1 MRRDRSGTRLSSQ
14 VRHNWPKVAVVI
26 VNWNG
31 ATFLERCLHALERQT
46 VTPHEIILLD
56 NASSDASI
64 EIVERF
70 ASVRLILSARN
81 TGFARGNN
89 LAILSADVASEW
101 IALLNPDAFADPVW
115 LESLLL
121 ATERRPEF
129 SAFGSKLINARDP
142 AVLDGTGDAYH
153 PSGRVWRN
161 GHGVAVAD
169 VEDRECEIFSACAA
183 ACLYRRDA
191 IDALGGF
198 DEDYFCY
205 VEDVD
210 LGFRLQL
217 AGHRCWYVPQ
227 SVVLHLGSATTGGQD
242 SDFAVYHGHRNLVW
256 TFIKNMPGAL
266 FWLMLPLHLVLNVA
280 SMLLFSVRGR
290 GALIMRAK
298 YHALLGVP
306 AMWRKRQHI
315 QRNRVAS
322 LAQIWGLLDKR
333 WPTKGHGQK
342 KP

>member
-1 MRRDRSGTRLSSQ
+1 MSGQ
-14 VRHNWPKVAVVI
+14 VRTNWPKVAVII

-31 ATFLERCLHALERQT
+31 AAFLERCVHALLNQT
-46 VTPHEIILLD
+46 VAPHEIIVLD
-56 NASSDASI
+56 NASSDESN
-64 EIVERF
+64 EIIERF
-70 ASVRLILSARN
+70 ASVRLIRSAQN

-129 SAFGSKLINARDP
+129 SAFGSKLVNGRNP
-142 AVLDGTGDAYH
+142 LLLDGIGDAYH

-161 GHGVAVAD
+161 GHGVAVSGVD
-169 VEDRECEIFSACAA
+169 DQECEIFSACAA

-210 LGFRLQL
+210 LGFRLRL
-217 AGHRCWYVPQ
+217 AGHRCLYVPQ

-266 FWLMLPLHLVLNVA
+266 FWLLLPLHLLLNVA
-280 SMLLFSVRGR
+280 SILLFSLRGR
-290 GALIMRAK
+290 GALILRAK
-298 YHALLGVP
+298 YHALLGVRG
-306 AMWRKRQHI
+306 MWRKRRHI

-322 LAQIWGLLDKR
+322 LAQIWHLLDKR
-333 WPTKGHGQK
+333 WPTKGHGHK
-342 KP
+342 KS

>member
-1 MRRDRSGTRLSSQ
+1 MFRYRAGIRLSSQ
-14 VRHNWPKVAVVI
+14 VPKDWPKVTVII

-31 ATFLERCLHALERQT
+31 AMFLERCLRALLSQT
-46 VTPHEIILLD
+46 VAPHEIILLD

-70 ASVRLILSARN
+70 AAVRLIRSEWN
-81 TGFARGNN
+81 NGFARGNN
-89 LAILSADVASEW
+89 LAMGTADVASEW
-101 IALLNPDAFADPVW
+101 IALLNPDAFADPAW

-121 ATERRPEF
+121 AVECHPEF
-129 SAFGSKLINARDP
+129 SSFGSKLVNANDP
-142 AVLDGTGDAYH
+142 TVLDGTGDAYH

-161 GHGVAVAD
+161 GHGVTVAD
-169 VEDRECEIFSACAA
+169 VDDLECEIFSGCAA
-183 ACLYRRDA
+183 ACLYRRDV

-210 LGFRLQL
+210 LGFRLRL
-217 AGHRCWYVPQ
+217 AGQRCLYVPE

-266 FWLMLPLHLVLNVA
+266 FWVLLPLHLLLNIA
-280 SMLLFSVRGR
+280 SILLFSLRGR
-290 GALIMRAK
+290 TALIMRAK
-298 YHALLGVP
+298 YHAALGLP
-306 AMWRKRQHI
+306 AMWRKRQNI
-315 QRNRVAS
+315 QRSRVAS
-322 LAQIWGLLDKR
+322 LAQIWHMLDKS
-333 WPTKGHGQK
+333 WPNKGRSGK
-342 KP
+342 KL